1 MVYTYIKMKSEIN
14 AMMKPGT
21 CRSTSLCTVTYAP
34 YVFFYLICIKLI
46 LRTEGKQRSFI
57 LFFPFLTI
65 TKDDE
70 SPTVAC
76 LNCKQPI
83 PMLSMQEHQLVC
95 VGGSSS
101 MEPVQS
107 R

>member
-1 MVYTYIKMKSEIN
+1 M
-14 AMMKPGT
+14 
-21 CRSTSLCTVTYAP
+21 
-34 YVFFYLICIKLI
+34 
-46 LRTEGKQRSFI
+46 SFI
-57 LFFPFLTI
+57 SFFFPFLTI

>member
-1 MVYTYIKMKSEIN
+1 MHLMYS
-14 AMMKPGT
+14 
-21 CRSTSLCTVTYAP
+21 CT
-34 YVFFYLICIKLI
+34 CIKLI
-46 LRTEGKQRSFI
+46 LRTESKQMSFFF
-57 LFFPFLTI
+57 FFPFLTI

-83 PMLSMQEHQLVC
+83 PMLSMREHQLVC

>member
-1 MVYTYIKMKSEIN
+1 MNFLSPYIL
-14 AMMKPGT
+14 
-21 CRSTSLCTVTYAP
+21 SLMHLMYFCS
-34 YVFFYLICIKLI
+34 CIKLI
-46 LRTEGKQRSFI
+46 LRTEGKQMSF
-57 LFFPFLTI
+57 FFPFLTI

-83 PMLSMQEHQLVC
+83 PMLSMQDHQLVC